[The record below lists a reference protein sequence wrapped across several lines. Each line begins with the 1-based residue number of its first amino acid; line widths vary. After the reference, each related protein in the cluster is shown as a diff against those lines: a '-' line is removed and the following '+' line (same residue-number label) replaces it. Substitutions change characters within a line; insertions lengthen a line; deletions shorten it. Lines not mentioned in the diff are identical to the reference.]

1 MRHNLCSSSA
11 GLSLLIA
18 AWPLVLACSSQASSP
33 GGGTSETSS
42 SGGGVDPASD
52 ASANGA
58 GSSSGGGSGISSGSG
73 AKDGGTETLDDA
85 SASGQCLA
93 SGSNATPPSVTNYVS
108 GVTVSTI
115 AGSGVSGTQDGTGA
129 AAQFSN
135 PTGMAIDTS
144 GNLLVTDYD
153 SGLVRLVT
161 PAGVVTTIAAAS
173 NFVDPFASVVSSN
186 GKYYVG
192 TDADNT
198 GAKSTMTGT
207 VWLITP
213 VSGAVATPVVVGQ
226 GFGRSRG
233 LAPISGGNLFVVDR
247 TQDVVD
253 QLNVGSG
260 QVSLIA
266 GAAGLACYQD
276 GTGTSAQFN
285 SAVGA
290 ATMPDGSHVV
300 ADGGNNRIR
309 RVTSAG
315 VVTTLA
321 GTGAAALVD
330 GPCASAAFN
339 APRAVAADSAEN
351 VYVSDIGNHVIRR
364 ISPNCTVETI
374 AGNGTAGFNDG
385 DGNAAEFYGQEGIA
399 VTPNGTTIYLADGN
413 GGDGSAYHRVRAI
426 SVP

>member
-1 MRHNLCSSSA
+1 
-11 GLSLLIA
+11 
-18 AWPLVLACSSQASSP
+18 
-33 GGGTSETSS
+33 
-42 SGGGVDPASD
+42 
-52 ASANGA
+52 
-58 GSSSGGGSGISSGSG
+58 
-73 AKDGGTETLDDA
+73 
-85 SASGQCLA
+85 
-93 SGSNATPPSVTNYVS
+93 
-108 GVTVSTI
+108 
-115 AGSGVSGTQDGTGA
+115 
-129 AAQFSN
+129 
-135 PTGMAIDTS
+135 MAIDS
-144 GNLLVTDYD
+144 HGNLLVTDYD
-153 SGLVRLVT
+153 SALVRLVT

-173 NFVDPFASVVSSN
+173 NFVDPFASVVASD

-198 GAKSTMTGT
+198 GTKSAMTGT

-213 VSGAVATPVVVGQ
+213 LSGGAIATPVVVGQ

-247 TQDVVD
+247 NQDVVD

-266 GAAGLACYQD
+266 GASGMACFRD
-276 GTGTSAQFN
+276 GTGASAQFN
-285 SAVGA
+285 TPVGA

-321 GTGAAALVD
+321 GGGAAALVD

-339 APRAVAADSAEN
+339 SPRAVAADSAGN

-364 ISPNCTVETI
+364 INPSCKVETI
-374 AGNGTAGFNDG
+374 AGDGTAGFNDG
-385 DGNAAEFYGQEGIA
+385 QGNVAEFYGQEGIA
-399 VTPNGTTIYLADGN
+399 VTPNGTTVYVSDGN